1 MWHRDLQGG
10 WQLIMMEYL
19 APEDGW
25 SLLPELQASDSLRS
39 SIQHLLAEAHDL
51 GYVHGDCRLDNI
63 TAQYVLLPPK
73 LAST

>member
-1 MWHRDLQGG
+1 
-10 WQLIMMEYL
+10 MEYL
-19 APEDGW
+19 APADGW

-63 TAQYVLLPPK
+63 TAQ
-73 LAST
+73 